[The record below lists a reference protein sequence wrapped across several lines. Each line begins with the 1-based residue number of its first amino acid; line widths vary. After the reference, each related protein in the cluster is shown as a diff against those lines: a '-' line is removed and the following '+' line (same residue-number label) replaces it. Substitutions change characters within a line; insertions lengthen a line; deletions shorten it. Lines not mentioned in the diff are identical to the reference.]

1 MTMGI
6 TVAVRN
12 DELTAIRDAID
23 AGTAGKLKFLSGTRP
38 ATGGAE
44 TTVLAELTLSATS
57 GTVSGGVLTFNAIT
71 TDTEG
76 VAGTISWAR
85 ITTSADVA
93 VADLSV
99 GTSGEDI
106 NLNTLTVA
114 TSSDVAVTSLTI
126 TAGNP

>member
-1 MTMGI
+1 MAMAY

-12 DELTAIRDAID
+12 DQLTALRDAID
-23 AGTAGKLKFLSGTRP
+23 AGTAGNLKFLDGSRP

-44 TTVLAELTLSATS
+44 TTVLAELVLSATS
-57 GTVSGGVLTFNAIT
+57 GTVASGVLTFNAIT

-85 ITTSADVA
+85 LTTSADLACV
-93 VADLSV
+93 DLDV
-99 GTSGEDI
+99 GTSGSDI

-114 TSSDVAVTSLTI
+114 NGSDVAVSSLTI
-126 TAGNP
+126 TAGNA